1 MVDDIYHNPKW
12 KCNISHMLAYGT
24 WKFFMVFYIML
35 VFVNIDYVDIPI
47 EKLSL
52 IWLLKLILNENGK
65 LYLWV
70 WAK

>member
-1 MVDDIYHNPKW
+1 
-12 KCNISHMLAYGT
+12 MLAYGT